1 MLTDTCSKVI
11 LANSISGTPV
21 SHGCQGVKPL
31 YEKLEERSDKKVPFE
46 DLVDMV
52 GFLL

>member
-21 SHGCQGVKPL
+21 SHVKPL
-31 YEKLEERSDKKVPFE
+31 YEKLEERSDKKVPFA